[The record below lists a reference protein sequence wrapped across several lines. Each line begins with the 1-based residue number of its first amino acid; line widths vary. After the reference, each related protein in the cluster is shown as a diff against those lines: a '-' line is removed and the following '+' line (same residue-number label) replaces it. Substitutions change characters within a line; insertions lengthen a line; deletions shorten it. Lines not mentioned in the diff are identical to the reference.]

1 LIRHATDVGL
11 YTNLITSAV
20 LLTKEKL
27 IALVDAGLCHIQI
40 SFQGSEQES
49 PIASPV

>member
-1 LIRHATDVGL
+1 
-11 YTNLITSAV
+11 V

-40 SFQGSEQES
+40 SFQGSEQGIAD
-49 PIASPV
+49 IASPV